1 MKSSRTPSPGN
12 RLFFILVT
20 LGALQA
26 SVANAKLINYVI
38 HVSVDGLRP
47 DAVTNLGP
55 TNAPNFYRMRS
66 EGPFTDN
73 ARTDYDYTETL
84 PNHTTQLTGR
94 GVVGTT
100 GHNWTGNTDPAP
112 GETLHSNKGSY
123 VAGAFDVAH
132 DNGLRTGAYTGKSK
146 FSLYDTSWDAANGA
160 LDGTPPDYG
169 RDKIDLYFLRADI
182 LPLVNTFVADTSAQP
197 QHYTFIH
204 LALPDT
210 IGHAHGWDPTPG
222 SAYSDCIK
230 EVDAVLGVIFDLVD
244 TNAQFNGRTAIIVS
258 ADHGGTGTA
267 HANAG
272 VLENYTIP
280 FYIWGPVMTP
290 GGSLYALNSAN
301 RQDPGTGRPNYSASP
316 QPIRNGEMANLSLKL
331 LGLPA
336 VPGSTIN
343 AAQDLA
349 WNTSPGPAPAAP
361 TATAATAV
369 TNCSFIANWNSVSG
383 ATGYL
388 LDVSTNSAFTSFVTG
403 YQDRVIG
410 NVLSFNVTGLAA
422 TTTHYYRVWAYNSNG
437 TSTASGTI
445 SATTTANLSAPSAPA
460 ATAATGVTGA
470 GFTANWAVGCGAT
483 GYRLDVSTNN
493 TFSSYVAGY
502 QDLDVGNVTS
512 RSVSGV
518 SANTTFY
525 YRVRGYNG
533 LGTSGNSGTISVTT
547 LDANFCVPGTLLG
560 HGDME
565 EPEAYSVCP
574 DWYSYSAGP
583 GAPSWARETT
593 LIHGGSA
600 SQRAKNI
607 NGASGSLVGVRQT
620 VSANVGD
627 AFTFSGWV
635 RPVSAPAYQ
644 QVAMVARWDGSTAN
658 PATGSGTWKI
668 SSGAKNVWTQLQNL
682 AGNATASSVTIFLD
696 SRRKSSSIDI
706 TAYWDDVLCYRA
718 YVPPAPTVSSA
729 GSTSVNVDVNYGCNT
744 NAATQFAISI
754 GGGAYT
760 LGTHWVQTNGTV
772 GTTAVWQTDAAWA
785 TKTVT
790 GLATGTSYTL
800 QEKARYSGSVTQAT
814 SFGAGAAIVAGGV
827 PPPTITQQPSA
838 TNLCAGGTATFQ
850 VAATGSGTLT
860 YQWQKN
866 QSNLSNGG
874 HYSGTATTTLTV
886 SSVDANDAANYRCVV
901 TDANG
906 STPSSE
912 AALTLKAATT
922 ITQQPANAT
931 VAVGGTTNFTV
942 VATGDGTLTYQWQ
955 KNQANLSNGGHY
967 SGCTTATL
975 TISNADANDAA
986 NYRCVVTAGCG
997 SSTSFQGALTVSSCS
1012 TPTLLNPSFELGNIS
1027 GVATNWTGYQRTP
1040 NPTTVW
1046 TIQTASPPSGAG
1058 LQYQQIA
1065 NTSSTG
1071 GGGVRQNITGCTV
1084 GATYTIA
1091 GWMRGNSSAY
1101 STCTVKVSPTA
1112 STSWSTAINLTPA
1125 ATFTGSYWTNFSG
1138 TVTATA
1144 TNMTLWLDGQT
1155 TGTGQNK
1162 AECFDGITVTC
1173 TP

>member
-1 MKSSRTPSPGN
+1 MKQFRKPSLKSLLSFALLSLLPG
-12 RLFFILVT
+12 
-20 LGALQA
+20 
-26 SVANAKLINYVI
+26 SVANAKLINHVI

-55 TNAPNFYRMRS
+55 TNVPNFYRLRN
-66 EGPFTDN
+66 EGAFTDN

-94 GVVGTT
+94 GVLGAT
-100 GHNWTGNTDPAP
+100 GHNWTSNTDPDP
-112 GETLHSNKGSY
+112 GVTLHSNKGSY

-132 DNGLRTGAYTGKSK
+132 DNGLRTGCYTGKSK
-146 FSLYDTSWDAANGA
+146 FSLFDTSWDGGNGA
-160 LDGTPPDYG
+160 LDGTSPDNG

-182 LPLVNTFVADTSAQP
+182 LPLVNTFAADTSAQP
-197 QHYTFIH
+197 QQYSFIH
-204 LALPDT
+204 LAWPDT
-210 IGHAHGWDPTPG
+210 IGHSQGWDPAPG
-222 SAYSDCIK
+222 SPYSDSIK
-230 EVDAVLGVIFDLVD
+230 DVDNVLGVIFDLVD
-244 TNAQFNGRTAIIVS
+244 TNAQFNGRTVIIVTT
-258 ADHGGTGTA
+258 DHGGTGTA
-267 HANAG
+267 HAAAG
-272 VLENYTIP
+272 TAANYTIP
-280 FYIWGPVMTP
+280 FYIWGPVVAP
-290 GGSLYALNSAN
+290 GASLYALNSAN

-316 QPIRNGEMANLSLKL
+316 QPIRNGEVANLALKL

-336 VPGSTIN
+336 VSGSTIN
-343 AAQDLA
+343 AAQDLT
-349 WNTSPGPAPAAP
+349 WNSSPGPAPAAP
-361 TATAATAV
+361 TATAAAAV
-369 TNCSFIANWNSVSG
+369 TNCSFTANWNSVSG

-403 YQDRVIG
+403 YQDRVVG

-422 TTTHYYRVWAYNSNG
+422 TTAHYYRVWAYNANG
-437 TSTASGTI
+437 TSSNASGTI
-445 SATTTANLSAPSAPA
+445 SATTTTTVSAPA
-460 ATAATGVTGA
+460 TPMTTAATGVASTS
-470 GFTANWAVGCGAT
+470 FMANWLVACGAT

-502 QDLDVGNVTS
+502 QNLDVGNLTS

-525 YRVRGYNG
+525 YRLRAYNG
-533 LGTSGNSGTISVTT
+533 LGTSGNSATISVTT
-547 LDANFCVPGTLLG
+547 LDVNFCVPGTLLA

-574 DWYSYSAGP
+574 DWNSYSAGP

-607 NGASGSLVGVRQT
+607 NGVSGSLVGVRQT
-620 VSANVGD
+620 ISANVGD

-644 QVAMVARWDGSTAN
+644 QVAMVATWDGSTAN
-658 PATGSGTWKI
+658 PTTGVGTWRI
-668 SSGAKNVWTQLQNL
+668 SGGAKNVWTQLQNL
-682 AGNATASSVTIFLD
+682 AGNATATSVTLFLD
-696 SRRKSSSIDI
+696 SRRKASSIDI
-706 TAYWDDVLCYRA
+706 TAYWDDVISYRA

-729 GSTSVNVDVNYGCNT
+729 GSTSVNVGVNVGCNSTNT
-744 NAATQFAISI
+744 NAQFAISI

-772 GTTAVWQTDAAWA
+772 GTTAIWQTDAAWA
-785 TKTVT
+785 TRTVT
-790 GLATGTSYTL
+790 GLATGTGYTF

-814 SFGAGAAIVAGGV
+814 SFGAGATITAGGAA
-827 PPPTITQQPSA
+827 PPKITLQPSA

-850 VAATGSGTLT
+850 VAATGTGTLT

-866 QSNLSNGG
+866 QANLSDGG

-906 STPSSE
+906 STASSE
-912 AALTLKAATT
+912 AALALKTATT
-922 ITQQPANAT
+922 ITQHPANAS
-931 VAVGGTTNFTV
+931 VVVGGTTNFTV

-955 KNQANLSNGGHY
+955 KNQANLNNGGHY

-975 TISNADANDAA
+975 TISNADTNDAA
-986 NYRCVVTAGCG
+986 SYRCVVTAGCG
-997 SSTSFQGALTVSSCS
+997 SSTSFQGALTVSSCA
-1012 TPTLLNPSFELGNIS
+1012 TPILLNSSFEGGNVS
-1027 GVATNWTGYQRTP
+1027 GVATNWTGYQRSP

-1046 TIQTASPPSGAG
+1046 SIQTASPPSGG
-1058 LQYQQIA
+1058 GVQYQQIA

-1071 GGGVRQNITGCTV
+1071 GGGVRQNITGCV
-1084 GATYTIA
+1084 IGATYTIA
-1091 GWMRGNSSAY
+1091 GWMRGNSASAI
-1101 STCTVKVSPTA
+1101 CTVKVSPTA
-1112 STSWSTAINLTPA
+1112 STSWATAINLSPA
-1125 ATFTGSYWTNFSG
+1125 ATYSGASWTNFSG
-1138 TVTATA
+1138 TVTATG

-1155 TGTGQNK
+1155 TGTGLNK
-1162 AECFDGITVTC
+1162 AECFDAITVTC